1 MPEITNEEAINGMHK
16 AEDAARGG
24 YSSCDSKNSV
34 RFAVG
39 SIRWDQFQRVLHLAE
54 CWVAL
59 GRWLDTNFGSMPMRI
74 AWTEFRNKMDELES
88 PSPKDP
94 LDELEDFITKQQS
107 HWPSF
112 PLAVDSAAV
121 LAKIAELKG
130 RSK

>member
-54 CWVAL
+54 CWVK
-59 GRWLDTNFGSMPMRI
+59 
-74 AWTEFRNKMDELES
+74 FREWHYDRLAGNTIDWRENERFMNDLES
-88 PSPKDP
+88 PPPKDP
-94 LDELEDFITKQQS
+94 LDELEEAINSKAIGTLTNCTTEWLHKRD
-107 HWPSF
+107 
-112 PLAVDSAAV
+112 L
-121 LAKIAELKG
+121 LAKIKELKG